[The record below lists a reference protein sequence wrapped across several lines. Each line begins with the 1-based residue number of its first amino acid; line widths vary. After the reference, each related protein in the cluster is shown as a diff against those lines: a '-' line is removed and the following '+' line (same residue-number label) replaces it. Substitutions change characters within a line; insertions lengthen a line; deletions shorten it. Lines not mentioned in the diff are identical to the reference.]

1 MKLITRLRGTISVIR
16 VNHEDEA
23 LSVLE
28 VVPANNPVMEDW
40 SELGVSVQAPA
51 MGQDFWCNTARVT
64 QEQYEGLVY
73 DKLPLNHCLCAHWLP
88 AHWRYSAQ
96 QEHDAPPERPNFVL
110 PSHVPHGEV
119 DVLVLNR
126 LDVEANG
133 RDGGDDLTELEL
145 VQDRGL

>member
-73 DKLPLNHCLCAHWLP
+73 DKVPLEPLPLRTLAVRSLEVQCTAGARRTARAAGFCPALP
-88 AHWRYSAQ
+88 
-96 QEHDAPPERPNFVL
+96 RPT
-110 PSHVPHGEV
+110 
-119 DVLVLNR
+119 R
-126 LDVEANG
+126 
-133 RDGGDDLTELEL
+133 
-145 VQDRGL
+145 